1 MSCNSRASTLLLV
14 FVLAAGCAPEPLP
27 FEEAVELN
35 ELMVHVVEPAAE
47 AYWDSVGTVM
57 DLNGIQEIAPATLE
71 EWGEV
76 ENAAATLAESGNLL
90 LLPGRLRDDPRWV
103 EFAKELMTA
112 GRNALAAAD
121 ARDPDAV
128 FEAGGNVYVVC
139 ADCHAVFAEELL
151 PANYE
156 ANQ

>member
-1 MSCNSRASTLLLV
+1 
-14 FVLAAGCAPEPLP
+14 
-27 FEEAVELN
+27 
-35 ELMVHVVEPAAE
+35 
-47 AYWDSVGTVM
+47 M

-71 EWGEV
+71 EWGAV

-103 EFAKELMTA
+103 ELARALMTA
-112 GRNALAAAD
+112 GRDALAAAD

-139 ADCHAVFAEELL
+139 ADCHAVFAEQLL

>member
-1 MSCNSRASTLLLV
+1 VSCNSRACTLLLAT
-14 FVLAAGCAPEPLP
+14 VLAAGCAPEPPP
-27 FEEAVELN
+27 FEESVELN
-35 ELMVHVVEPAAE
+35 ELMVHVIEPAAE

-71 EWGEV
+71 EWGAV

-103 EFAKELMTA
+103 ELARALMTA
-112 GRNALAAAD
+112 GRDALAAAD

-139 ADCHAVFAEELL
+139 ADCHAVFAEQLL